1 MSTPPLSKNNSSSNL
16 DLNTQTDQ
24 KQTTGSSSSSPSAES
39 DKGGGNTWKASQGV
53 ANATKRPTLISKS
66 SQPNLYINIDSPPM
80 GSPHTLPVRR
90 DIKTVNST
98 PTKLTSSNSAAN
110 TPISLSDAPSTPK
123 TPSSSSGSTSVIP
136 SPSEKAATK
145 NELHADGLSDRVRQI
160 IDLGFQKNYIL
171 KPEQLAHVMIAVE
184 IGCGKK
190 MESAN
195 VVKSILREPLIV
207 VNYETAS
214 GVKHK
219 CINITELFCEPFINH
234 HLDQKKLDELLQ
246 KVMREFSKVGTIVTK
261 LSEGLR
267 AVEQVNHPD
276 IVELMVPT
284 MKIVGDYFFGSDMKL
299 VSSKFPDPIK
309 KLLLEIDHQ
318 VITWFEKTGGSEMK
332 ALLVQRKSAL
342 VGFIST
348 FSFMTIWGPKL
359 AADTKNGAGFYAKL
373 SSYINSYLVNKI
385 DSFVID
391 ILSNQGHQPGKVK
404 KYVDDYAKGLKLTAQ
419 SASKLQLAG
428 IEKGSVLSSIKG
440 LFSPRSTS
448 TSHLSGASRATTDE
462 DSEFN
467 EEAARQSEMQ
477 RKRIVKFTEF
487 AKTAGFDKISTEFF
501 IFIRNKIIDLKAKD
515 YNAFTKDSVAYCH
528 QQLEA
533 FKIQKEEKN
542 TDPELFKKIEQSINS
557 YVENLEKKNE
567 EKSSELNSPLST
579 PDVSPLK
586 KSAKADQNDEKNDAT
601 ESSLSAVEEKGR
613 ADGQAESKPVSEK
626 TESDSSTSVETE
638 KSDD

>member
-24 KQTTGSSSSSPSAES
+24 KQTTGSSSNSTSAES
-39 DKGGGNTWKASQGV
+39 EKGTGNTWKASQGV
-53 ANATKRPTLISKS
+53 ANATKRPTLISKR
-66 SQPNLYINIDSPPM
+66 SQPNLYINMDSPLP
-80 GSPHTLPVRR
+80 SSLHTPPLAQ
-90 DIKTVNST
+90 DVNNT
-98 PTKLTSSNSAAN
+98 PTKLIASISTALTSITLSGAQT
-110 TPISLSDAPSTPK
+110 TPRST
-123 TPSSSSGSTSVIP
+123 SSSSGSTSVIP

-145 NELHADGLSDRVRQI
+145 NELHADGLSDKVRQI

-195 VVKSILREPLIV
+195 VDKSILREPLIV

-219 CINITELFCEPFINH
+219 SINITELFCEPFINH

-246 KVMREFSKVGTIVTK
+246 KVMREFSKVGTKVTK

-267 AVEQVNHPD
+267 TVEQVNHPD
-276 IVELMVPT
+276 IVELMAPT

-391 ILSNQGHQPGKVK
+391 ILSNQEHQPGKVK

-428 IEKGSVLSSIKG
+428 IEKGSVLSTIKG

-448 TSHLSGASRATTDE
+448 TSHLSGASRVTTDE
-462 DSEFN
+462 DREFN

-477 RKRIVKFTEF
+477 RKRIVFNF
-487 AKTAGFDKISTEFF
+487 
-501 IFIRNKIIDLKAKD
+501 
-515 YNAFTKDSVAYCH
+515 SVSW
-528 QQLEA
+528 L
-533 FKIQKEEKN
+533 
-542 TDPELFKKIEQSINS
+542 
-557 YVENLEKKNE
+557 V
-567 EKSSELNSPLST
+567 
-579 PDVSPLK
+579 DVLVYFS
-586 KSAKADQNDEKNDAT
+586 NH
-601 ESSLSAVEEKGR
+601 
-613 ADGQAESKPVSEK
+613 
-626 TESDSSTSVETE
+626 
-638 KSDD
+638 